1 MRITDYQIILASNS
15 PRRREL
21 LSGIDVEF
29 QVSVLPNIDESFPR
43 TLPHDEVAEYLA
55 KKKAAAY
62 YPSLKSDELLITAD
76 TLVLLHNDI
85 LGKPADRE
93 DSLRMLRML
102 SGARHRVV
110 TGVCLT
116 SLTKTV
122 SFSDTAWVTFGEL
135 LDDELDYYLTHYNS
149 LDKAGAYGVQDW
161 IGYVGVEK
169 IEGSYFNV
177 MGFPVYKVYRE
188 LKRF

>member
-62 YPSLKSDELLITAD
+62 HVSLKSNELLITAD